1 LVIKIKIVSLTQFN
15 NAGVIPRLILS
26 KMEQRT
32 ETISSTT
39 AGMLQ
44 INASDFDCEI
54 IELGIA
60 GGGKARITVRGT
72 AENLAALF
80 DYVNEAAE

>member
-1 LVIKIKIVSLTQFN
+1 
-15 NAGVIPRLILS
+15 
-26 KMEQRT
+26 MEQRM

-44 INASDFDCEI
+44 INAPDFDCEI
-54 IELGIA
+54 IELGVA

-72 AENLAALF
+72 AENITALF
-80 DYVNEAAE
+80 DYVNGVAERG

>member
-1 LVIKIKIVSLTQFN
+1 
-15 NAGVIPRLILS
+15 
-26 KMEQRT
+26 
-32 ETISSTT
+32 
-39 AGMLQ
+39 MLQ
-44 INASDFDCEI
+44 INAPRFECDI